1 LRTIALLASE
11 LHKKKVKP
19 KMLKFTTEYGYVL
32 LSTLYALAWYGFDKD
47 LICLATAYVY
57 ATMSQKH

>member
-1 LRTIALLASE
+1 
-11 LHKKKVKP
+11 
-19 KMLKFTTEYGYVL
+19 MLKFTTEYGYVL
-32 LSTLYALAWYGFDKD
+32 LSMLYALAWYGFDKD